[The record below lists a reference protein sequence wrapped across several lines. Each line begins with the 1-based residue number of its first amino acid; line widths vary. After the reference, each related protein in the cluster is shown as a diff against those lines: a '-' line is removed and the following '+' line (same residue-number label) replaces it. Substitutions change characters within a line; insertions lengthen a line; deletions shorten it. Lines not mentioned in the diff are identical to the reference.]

1 MHYTVKDVAE
11 MENVHPETV
20 RRWIREGMLPVQKMR
35 GKNNMNIISQED
47 YDLFLQNRKGIKIK
61 YQIKKEIEDLVFEV
75 QFAIRQEELAN
86 EEKKSVEV
94 SFETIDFP

>member
-1 MHYTVKDVAE
+1 
-11 MENVHPETV
+11 
-20 RRWIREGMLPVQKMR
+20 
-35 GKNNMNIISQED
+35 MNIISQED

-61 YQIKKEIEDLVFEV
+61 YQIKKKIEDLVFEV

>member
-1 MHYTVKDVAE
+1 
-11 MENVHPETV
+11 
-20 RRWIREGMLPVQKMR
+20 
-35 GKNNMNIISQED
+35 MNIISQED